1 MSAADAIEASDPVAF
16 LDAALADADGGA
28 SPALRA
34 LAAGAR
40 ADRLGYAFVA
50 GYSAALVTLAGDR
63 IASKGRWPR
72 ACVAATEGG
81 GAHPRA
87 IATTVTPDG
96 DGFRLEGAKDW
107 VTLGRE
113 AELAI
118 VIAKEGEAEGR
129 PVLRAVALPTSRA
142 GVTLE
147 ATPPPPFVPEIG
159 HARLVLGGVRV
170 EAAEMLP
177 GDGYADWLKPFR
189 TIEDLHVQAA
199 LVGYLAGAWR
209 RGAGA
214 PRALAELVAIA
225 IVVVDLAGEDA
236 KSPALHVAVEGVLQ
250 LTRAWLE
257 RNASMWER
265 VSPAEKERWE
275 RDRALLGVAGRARG
289 ERFARALA
297 RLAG

>member
-1 MSAADAIEASDPVAF
+1 MSPAEAIEASDPIAF

-28 SPALRA
+28 SPALSA
-34 LAAGAR
+34 LAAGTR

-50 GYSAALVTLAGDR
+50 GYSAALVALAGEHV
-63 IASKGRWPR
+63 ASATRWPR

-87 IATTVTPDG
+87 IATTLSPDG

-113 AELAI
+113 AELAV
-118 VIAKEGEAEGR
+118 VIAKAGEADGR
-129 PVLRAVALPTSRA
+129 PVLRALVLPMKRA

-159 HARLVLGGVRV
+159 HARLVLRGVRV
-170 EAAEMLP
+170 EADEVLP

-189 TIEDLHVQAA
+189 TIEDLHVHAA
-199 LVGYLAGAWR
+199 LVGYLAGAWQ
-209 RGAGA
+209 RGAGD

-225 IVVVDLAGEDA
+225 GALVDLAGGDA
-236 KSPALHVAVEGVLQ
+236 KSPALHVALEGVLQ
-250 LTRAWLE
+250 LTRAWIE
-257 RNASMWER
+257 RNAAMWGR
-265 VSPAEKERWE
+265 VSQAERERWE